1 MAKTS
6 NLNMRIDP
14 KTKDQAEQIF
24 SALGITVT
32 DAVNMFLH
40 QAIIYGGIPF
50 DLKVERPNIITVSA
64 MKEAELIAEAKAP
77 RFKTAADMFKDLG
90 I

>member
-6 NLNMRIDP
+6 TLNMRIDP
-14 KTKDQAEQIF
+14 KTKERAEQIF
-24 SALGITVT
+24 ADLGITVT
-32 DAVNMFLH
+32 EAVNLFLH

-50 DLKVERPNIITVSA
+50 NLKVERPNATTIYA
-64 MKEAELIAEAKAP
+64 MQEAELIAESKSLK
-77 RFKTAADMFKDLG
+77 FKTGADLFKDLG

>member
-14 KTKDQAEQIF
+14 KTKEQAEQIF
-24 SALGITVT
+24 SSLGITVT

-50 DLKVERPNIITVSA
+50 ALRVEKPNTVTISA
-64 MKEAELIAEAKAP
+64 MQEAELIAEKSP
-77 RFKTAADMFKDLG
+77 RYKDAADMFKDLG

>member
-14 KTKDQAEQIF
+14 NVKEQAEQIF
-24 SALGITVT
+24 STLGITVT

-50 DLKVERPNIITVSA
+50 NLKVEKPNSTTLSA
-64 MKEAELIAEAKAP
+64 MQEAELIAESKATK
-77 RFKTAADMFKDLG
+77 FKDVDEMFKDLG

>member
-6 NLNMRIDP
+6 NFNMRIDP
-14 KTKDQAEQIF
+14 KTKEDAEQIF

-32 DAVNMFLH
+32 DAINMFLH

-50 DLKVERPNIITVSA
+50 SLKVEKPNPVTISA
-64 MKEAELIAEAKAP
+64 MKEAEAIAEAKAP
-77 RFKTAADMFKDLG
+77 RFKTAPDLFNDLE